1 MNAIQDPGATV
12 TSVLAPYTMDEL
24 LEWRMEARAAGRNTL
39 ADTLSREI
47 KRRVDE
53 SDAARYHKA

>member
-1 MNAIQDPGATV
+1 MTEISIGDKAV
-12 TSVLAPYTMDEL
+12 TQSLPTMDEL
-24 LEWRMEARAAGRNTL
+24 LERRMDARKRGDHAT
-39 ADTLSREI
+39 ADRLSREI

>member
-1 MNAIQDPGATV
+1 MNEIEIGDKAV
-12 TSVLAPYTMDEL
+12 TQSPLTMDEM
-24 LEWRMEARAAGRNTL
+24 LEWRMEARKRGDHAT
-39 ADTLSREI
+39 ADRLSREI

>member
-1 MNAIQDPGATV
+1 MTEIARGNKAV
-12 TSVLAPYTMDEL
+12 TQRGPTMDEL
-24 LEWRMEARAAGRNTL
+24 LEQRMEARKRGDHAT
-39 ADTLSREI
+39 ADRLSREI

>member
-1 MNAIQDPGATV
+1 MTEISIGDKAV
-12 TSVLAPYTMDEL
+12 TQNLLTMDDL
-24 LEWRMEARAAGRNTL
+24 LEWRKDARKRGDHTT
-39 ADTLSREI
+39 ADMISREI